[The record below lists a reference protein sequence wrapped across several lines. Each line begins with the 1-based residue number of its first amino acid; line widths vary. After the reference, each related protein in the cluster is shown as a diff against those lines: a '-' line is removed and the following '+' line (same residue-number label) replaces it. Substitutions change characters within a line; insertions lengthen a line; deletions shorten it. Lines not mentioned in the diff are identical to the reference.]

1 MQNYCVAHDCSTWE
15 AGKRVDFLWTLWPLS
30 SPFIMH
36 FLDQLKRL
44 RMKVE
49 SNVRLCCRFVSSPF
63 CHPSRG
69 SEGEGR
75 IPWGMQSC
83 PADGQHSPPTRRRR
97 RKSPAGQV
105 PTARCQEGPFLTVSC
120 IPPQAREHSSS
131 PLCYQPPVYKDPFG
145 CSSTTRPG
153 SDLWADRT
161 ALVDGCD
168 RRRVISWALRN
179 HRLIPGKP
187 R

>member
-15 AGKRVDFLWTLWPLS
+15 AGKGVDFLWTLWPLS

-36 FLDQLKRL
+36 ILDQLKRL

-83 PADGQHSPPTRRRR
+83 PADGQHSPPTRGRR

-105 PTARCQEGPFLTVSC
+105 PTARCLEGPFLTVNC

-131 PLCYQPPVYKDPFG
+131 PLRYQPPVYKDPFG

-153 SDLWADRT
+153 FDLWADRT